1 MAKGEKVVKFGFW
14 PFIIVAVLAAV
25 VGALVPTTIQ
35 RVFTPAVKLDTT
47 SVSERLE
54 ECQDLVT
61 AKLDYRGLVR
71 YEEGDIDFINKKAFT
86 MIYDAQVSA
95 GVDLSQAKVTVSGRE
110 VQVTLPAATVK
121 SIEIDPDSL
130 EFYDEKFALFNW
142 QDRADTAEA
151 LKLAQKDAEAKVDES
166 DLISTASK
174 QAKTVVETLLKPL
187 QSDNDPY
194 TVNVTVG

>member
-35 RVFTPAVKLDTT
+35 RVFAPAVKLDTT

-121 SIEIDPDSL
+121 SIEIDPD
-130 EFYDEKFALFNW
+130 
-142 QDRADTAEA
+142 TAEA